1 MPRAEDLSVRE
12 SVVEKY
18 LVSQLRAFSNKCI
31 VKKIGGPGWRGWTD
45 RLALHAPATAHWLE
59 VKRPKGGKFEPL
71 QLRNHRILRSMG
83 FVVRVVNTKHLVDLY
98 ILELET
104 YGPENMTPEPQYPPV
119 DIREHIRTPRRPAHR
134 STHGV

>member
-1 MPRAEDLSVRE
+1 MKTEDLTVRE

-18 LVSQLRAFSNKCI
+18 LVSELRAYSHKTL

-45 RLALHAPATAHWLE
+45 RIALHKPATTHWLE

-83 FVVRVVNTKHLVDLY
+83 FVVRVVNTKALVDLY
-98 ILELET
+98 INELYE
-104 YGPENMTPEPQYPPV
+104 YGPENMGPYPFY
-119 DIREHIRTPRRPAHR
+119 DA
-134 STHGV
+134 